1 MIQVGVHPLRIAL
14 PWIQFAFVPLLDPA
28 EVLVLWDR
36 ILGFD
41 DLTVLPILAAA
52 IFVFRSQAAMAMSD
66 AEAVKDLFSDGA
78 ELRVAPLLQ
87 HFIFPRPVRTAKAL
101 ATPKLQNSNTASTS
115 SSSSF
120 SASTSTAPST
130 VAAVAKTEATPDTG
144 SVSAAAA
151 AT

>member
-52 IFVFRSQAAMAMSD
+52 MQTQRAAC
-66 AEAVKDLFSDGA
+66 
-78 ELRVAPLLQ
+78 
-87 HFIFPRPVRTAKAL
+87 RPTL
-101 ATPKLQNSNTASTS
+101 G
-115 SSSSF
+115 
-120 SASTSTAPST
+120 SASEQLWTRSP
-130 VAAVAKTEATPDTG
+130 KGHG
-144 SVSAAAA
+144 S
-151 AT
+151 